1 MKFFHPVPP
10 YFADKIRHFR
20 VCRIKL
26 WHHPLIAE
34 ALVVR
39 IFLRVLGADD
49 RKLQSVEPIPFIGCF
64 AFLHHILK
72 CRKMPAAMVKYA
84 INNHPDSVGME
95 SVHQLFKII
104 ICSKAW
110 VNVKIIQ
117 QIIFMIFACC
127 KYRINVNGIH
137 AKFFQVIYIFGNAL
151 KAASQLSSYHISFK
165 GGFCRPA
172 ADICFSRSKA
182 VRENIV
188 NNGIL
193 RPLRWSYDVCSVIK
207 GKLVIFGAVIHQLR
221 TEAVSV
227 IINFFRP
234 TFQSEIIAQP
244 LIRVHQLHLIIVK

>member
-1 MKFFHPVPP
+1 MKFFYPVSP
-10 YFADKIRHFR
+10 YFADKICHFR

-26 WHHPLIAE
+26 WHHPLVTE
-34 ALVVR
+34 AFVIR
-39 IFLRVLGADD
+39 ILLRVFGADN
-49 RKLQSVEPIPFIGCF
+49 RELQSIEPALFIGCF

-72 CRKMPAAMVKYA
+72 CREMPAAMIKYT

-95 SVHQLFKII
+95 GVHQLFKII

-127 KYRINVNGIH
+127 KYRINVDGID
-137 AKFFQVIYIFGNAL
+137 AKVFQVIHIFGNAL
-151 KAASQLSSYHISFK
+151 KTASQLSPYHISFK
-165 GGFCRPA
+165 GGFCWPA
-172 ADICFSRSKA
+172 ADIHFSCSKA
-182 VRENIV
+182 VRKNVV

-207 GKLVIFGAVIHQLR
+207 GKLVIFGAVIHQFC

-234 TFQSEIIAQP
+234 TFQPEIIAQP
-244 LIRVHQLHLIIVK
+244 LIGAHQLHLIIVK